1 MKVVFGK
8 REIEVLNQRLSLS
21 EDAMSECFFECQS
34 EYDPNHEYTNDI
46 VYTYDGD
53 NYYFVT
59 QIITDKF
66 CTYKHPMVIPSRVV
80 LDTVKDFP
88 NEEYRRF
95 AKWILEDAI
104 DGNNFGYLADEEG
117 GAWGLSVSRVW
128 DFISDLEEKINV
140 IDWGFDDE

>member
-1 MKVVFGK
+1 VKIVFGK

-21 EDAMSECFFECQS
+21 EDAMSECFFESKS
-34 EYDPNHEYTNDI
+34 EYDPNDEYTNDI

-53 NYYFVT
+53 NYSFVA

-66 CTYKHPMVIPSRVV
+66 CTYIHPMVIPSRVV

-88 NEEYRRF
+88 SEEYRRF

-104 DGNNFGYLADEEG
+104 GGNSFGYLADEEG

-128 DFISDLEEKINV
+128 DFISDLEEKINA
-140 IDWGFDDE
+140 IDWGF